1 MGFGDDS
8 KVKWVWILFHPYL
21 IPSGLFLILFF
32 HSVPLFSAEV
42 LALPKENGDAL
53 LWFIFSP
60 LNDFLKYLSHT
71 LLSLCLREKASSF
84 FIIPRLFIISWPL
97 NCAVACSA
105 SSSDS
110 SWLPTSFILLYVIWH
125 QLPLG
130 RRQDLDQGSFEG
142 SRTTARQEQ
151 AEGAHWH
158 HLKMV
163 WGFKSLLWK
172 KEMGGTT
179 GLPLH

>member
-42 LALPKENGDAL
+42 LALPKKNGDAL

-60 LNDFLKYLSHT
+60 LNDFLKYLSHS

-110 SWLPTSFILLYVIWH
+110 SWLPTSFILLYAEEAITCFLACSFFITHTVFL
-125 QLPLG
+125 LPYCT
-130 RRQDLDQGSFEG
+130 
-142 SRTTARQEQ
+142 SR
-151 AEGAHWH
+151 
-158 HLKMV
+158 K
-163 WGFKSLLWK
+163 FLLFTHVY
-172 KEMGGTT
+172 MFA
-179 GLPLH
+179 LLR